1 MEIITNVGVSYF
13 DHINGDVPKVNR
25 FFVDVTRL
33 SPPPVFE
40 VRAWERG

>member
-25 FFVDVTRL
+25 FF
-33 SPPPVFE
+33 
-40 VRAWERG
+40 RGCY